1 MARPPLHRKARI
13 LSEWTR
19 SAMLQRGMLR
29 ARRAPADRDIILIY
43 NGRFGWPDRSPPAP
57 PPGFELSTDLRLFNE
72 ARAVIFHIPSLGNID
87 HLEKPEGQLW
97 VARWKE
103 CEAHARFSRAADRE
117 FMSRFDLTLSHRL
130 NADVLNGYFNL
141 RLYENGESQLRVEP
155 RSKHGL
161 AAIFMSGTLDVSGR
175 TRYLSELMRHM
186 PVSSYGRVLRNQRV
200 RPDRGRPTLLETIGR
215 FKFTLAFEN
224 AIAEDYVTEKF
235 YDPLYAG
242 SVPVYLGAPNVER
255 LAPAKDCYIDVRDF
269 SGPRELAER
278 LLELDADD
286 EEYRKFFEWKRRP
299 IQPEFR
305 ALIEMQAKEPLE
317 RLFELIADRPRT
329 TRTGEERPA
338 QPSLQ

>member
-19 SAMLQRGMLR
+19 SRMLQRGLLPPKR
-29 ARRAPADRDIILIY
+29 PPADRQIILFY
-43 NGRFGWPDRSPPAP
+43 NGRFGWPDLSPPAP
-57 PPGFELSTDLRLFNE
+57 PSGFELSTDLRLFND

-97 VARWKE
+97 IARWKE

-141 RLYENGESQLRVEP
+141 RLYEDGESQLRAEP
-155 RSKHGL
+155 RPKQGL
-161 AAIFMSGTLDVSGR
+161 AAIFMSGKLDVSGR
-175 TRYLSELMRHM
+175 TGYLSELMKHM
-186 PVSSYGRVLRNQRV
+186 PVSSYGRVLRNQRL

-224 AIAEDYVTEKF
+224 AIGEDYVTEKF

-242 SVPVYLGAPNVER
+242 SVPVYLGAPNVDR
-255 LAPAKDCYIDVRDF
+255 LAPAKDCYIDVNDF

-278 LLELDADD
+278 LLQLDADD
-286 EEYRKFFEWKRRP
+286 EAYGEYFDWKQRP
-299 IQPEFR
+299 FQPEFR
-305 ALIEMQAKEPLE
+305 SLIDLQTKEPLE
-317 RLFELIADRPRT
+317 RVFELIADQPRST
-329 TRTGEERPA
+329 PTAEERPA
-338 QPSLQ
+338 LPSLQ